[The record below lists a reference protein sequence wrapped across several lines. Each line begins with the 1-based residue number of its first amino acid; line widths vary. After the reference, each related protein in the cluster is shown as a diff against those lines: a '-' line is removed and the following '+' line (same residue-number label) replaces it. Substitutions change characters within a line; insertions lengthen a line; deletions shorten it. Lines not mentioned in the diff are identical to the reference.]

1 MSRMS
6 QSSLIP
12 IRTRDEIEVEKLL
25 TTIQA
30 KRDQVAEM
38 TLELEELKLD
48 MRRFEREYSARVG
61 RYYIEL
67 DKVELLTK
75 EQRLRL
81 GLLKE
86 GVSPGS
92 LEMEKRI
99 ASCFRSERGRLADYE
114 REIDSEED
122 AFTQSKTEAISPEQM
137 KQLRGLYLRL
147 AKTYHPDKANCDDE
161 QDERKQMMMLI
172 NRAYEDGD
180 IQTLKRINIKVE
192 PDVESTTETT
202 QQRRNRLTQEINRL
216 MRVLGEL
223 RLEINKIK
231 SSKSFQFKQEV
242 KRSRESGADLLTSLV
257 RDLQQKINANK
268 RRLAVLIERFN
279 QFNKKLVENQVNMR

>member
-1 MSRMS
+1 
-6 QSSLIP
+6 
-12 IRTRDEIEVEKLL
+12 
-25 TTIQA
+25 
-30 KRDQVAEM
+30 
-38 TLELEELKLD
+38 

-81 GLLKE
+81 RLLKE

-122 AFTQSKTEAISPEQM
+122 AFTQSKTETISPDQM
-137 KQLRGLYLRL
+137 KLLRGLYLRL

>member
-1 MSRMS
+1 M
-6 QSSLIP
+6 
-12 IRTRDEIEVEKLL
+12 KL
-25 TTIQA
+25 T
-30 KRDQVAEM
+30 
-38 TLELEELKLD
+38 ELKLD
-48 MRRFEREYSARVG
+48 IRRFEGEYNARVG

-81 GLLKE
+81 RLLRE
-86 GVSPGS
+86 GVSSDSP
-92 LEMEKRI
+92 EMEKRI
-99 ASCFRSERGRLADYE
+99 ESCFRSERQRLADYE
-114 REIDSEED
+114 GEIDSEED
-122 AFTQSKTEAISPEQM
+122 AFTQSKDESIPPEQM

-172 NRAYEDGD
+172 NRAYEDRD
-180 IQTLKRINIKVE
+180 IQTLNRMNIKIGPE
-192 PDVESTTETT
+192 DESTTETI
-202 QQRRNRLTQEINRL
+202 QQKRKRLTQEINRL

-231 SSKSFQFKQEV
+231 SSKSYQFKQEV
-242 KRSRESGADLLTSLV
+242 KRSRESGGDLLASLV

-268 RRLAVLIERFN
+268 RRLAGMIERFN
-279 QFNKKLVENQVNMR
+279 QFSKKLADNHVNTL

>member
-1 MSRMS
+1 MT

-48 MRRFEREYSARVG
+48 IRRFEGEYNARVG
-61 RYYIEL
+61 RYYMEL

-81 GLLKE
+81 RLLKE
-86 GVSPGS
+86 GVSPDS
-92 LEMEKRI
+92 PEMEKRI
-99 ASCFRSERGRLADYE
+99 ESCFRSERQRLADYE

-122 AFTQSKTEAISPEQM
+122 AFTQSKDESIPPEQM

-147 AKTYHPDKANCDDE
+147 AKTYHPDKANCSDE

-172 NRAYEDGD
+172 NRAYEDRD
-180 IQTLKRINIKVE
+180 IQTLDRINIKIGPE
-192 PDVESTTETT
+192 AESTTETI
-202 QQRRNRLTQEINRL
+202 QQRRKRLTQEINRL

-223 RLEINKIK
+223 RLEINRIK
-231 SSKSFQFKQEV
+231 SSKTYQFKQEV
-242 KRSRESGADLLTSLV
+242 KQSRESGGDLLAGLV
-257 RDLQQKINANK
+257 RDLQRKINANK
-268 RRLAVLIERFN
+268 RRLAGMIERFD
-279 QFNKKLVENQVNMR
+279 QFSKKLMDNEVNLH